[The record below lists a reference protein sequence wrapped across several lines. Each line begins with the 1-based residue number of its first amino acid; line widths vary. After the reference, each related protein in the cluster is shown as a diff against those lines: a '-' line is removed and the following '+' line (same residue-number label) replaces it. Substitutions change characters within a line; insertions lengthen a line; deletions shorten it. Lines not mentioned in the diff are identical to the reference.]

1 MTITKGEIFSVCF
14 GCIGANFFYQYF
26 NDRLW
31 NVAFER
37 SYFQCS
43 AIFSLIFMNWFW
55 KFLDNKK
62 FHK

>member
-1 MTITKGEIFSVCF
+1 MLEAITKTGTDETIFCELTNHSIVLCDSE
-14 GCIGANFFYQYF
+14 G
-26 NDRLW
+26 
-31 NVAFER
+31 FER

-43 AIFSLIFMNWFW
+43 AIFALIFMNWFW